1 MSSKNLD
8 FNPDDKKP
16 KEAKELDA
24 DKSGIS
30 LFFNPEKEGV
40 FFENAGREMTNQILE
55 ESFLLYRINYQTT
68 RTHSVYGESKKKEWL
83 PEIKI
88 YGRINLEVE
97 DPNYLSPG
105 GIIRKGY
112 GHFTAHV
119 YLSHLKELGAE
130 IRMGDFI
137 YYKGN
142 FYEINDDGSANTS
155 NKFAWGGDKQ
165 FYLTIKAVEV
175 NSDVFRAR

>member
-55 ESFLLYRINYQTT
+55 ESFLLYRINYQ
-68 RTHSVYGESKKKEWL
+68 R
-83 PEIKI
+83 
-88 YGRINLEVE
+88 
-97 DPNYLSPG
+97 
-105 GIIRKGY
+105 
-112 GHFTAHV
+112 
-119 YLSHLKELGAE
+119 
-130 IRMGDFI
+130 
-137 YYKGN
+137 
-142 FYEINDDGSANTS
+142 
-155 NKFAWGGDKQ
+155 
-165 FYLTIKAVEV
+165 
-175 NSDVFRAR
+175 